1 MNYIVEIQKAINY
14 IEENLEENINYE
26 KVAKEIGMS
35 SFYFHR
41 IFSAIVGIS
50 PTGYI
55 RNRRLTC
62 AADELSRSN
71 TQILN
76 VAIKYGF
83 ESNESFSRAFTKF
96 HGINPKQA
104 KKKGAQ
110 LKVFSKIKLS
120 LTIEGG
126 SIMNYRIEKREAF
139 KIEAIVRKFNL
150 QTSKHQIPEFWKE
163 IKERKKLDE
172 ISKDASK
179 YVMGICLGE
188 SQNQNF
194 KYGIGAELEKD
205 EQKMEE
211 TEIIEVPES
220 LWVVFQCKG
229 QKPEDINE
237 LWQKIYKEFFVTSEY
252 KQSMN
257 IDFELYDSK
266 HTEIWIPISK

>member
-26 KVAKEIGMS
+26 KVAKEIGLS

-62 AADELSRSN
+62 AADELSRNN

-76 VAIKYGF
+76 IAIKYGF

-104 KKKGAQ
+104 RKKGAQ

-150 QTSKHQIPEFWKE
+150 QTSKHEIPEFWEE
-163 IKERKKLDE
+163 IKESKKLDE

-205 EQKMEE
+205 EQKMQE

-220 LWVVFQCKG
+220 LWVVFQCEG
-229 QKPEDINE
+229 QKPENINE

-252 KQSMN
+252 KQSMD

-266 HTEIWIPISK
+266 DTEIWIPISK

>member
-1 MNYIVEIQKAINY
+1 MNYLVEIQKAINY
-14 IEENLEENINYE
+14 IEENLEEDIDYE

-50 PTGYI
+50 PAGYI

-62 AADELSRSN
+62 AAESLSRNDIS
-71 TQILN
+71 ILKM
-76 VAIKYGF
+76 AIKYGF
-83 ESNESFSRAFTKF
+83 ESNESFSRAFVKF
-96 HGINPKQA
+96 HGITPKQA
-104 KKKGAQ
+104 KKKGTQ

-150 QTSKHQIPEFWKE
+150 QTSKQEIPKFWDE
-163 IKERKKLDE
+163 IKESKKLDE

-179 YVMGICLGE
+179 CVMGICLGE
-188 SQNQNF
+188 SQAQNF
-194 KYGIGAELEKD
+194 NYGIGAELEKD
-205 EQKMEE
+205 EEKMRE

-220 LWVVFQCKG
+220 LWVVFQCEG
-229 QKPEDINE
+229 QKAEDINE
-237 LWQKIYKEFFVTSEY
+237 LWQKIYKEYFVTSEY
-252 KQSMN
+252 KQSMD

-266 HTEIWIPISK
+266 DTEIWIPISK

>member
-14 IEENLEENINYE
+14 IEENLEEDITYE

-41 IFSAIVGIS
+41 IFSAIVGTS
-50 PTGYI
+50 PAGYI

-71 TQILN
+71 TPIIDI
-76 VAIKYGF
+76 AIKYGF

-96 HGINPKQA
+96 HGITPKQA
-104 KKKGAQ
+104 KKKGEQ

-126 SIMNYRIEKREAF
+126 SIMNYRIEKKGAF
-139 KIEAIVRKFNL
+139 KIEAIVKEFNL
-150 QTSKHQIPEFWKE
+150 QTSKHEIPKFWEE
-163 IKERKKLDE
+163 IKESKKLEE
-172 ISKDASK
+172 ITKDASK
-179 YVMGICLGE
+179 CVMGICLGE
-188 SQNQNF
+188 SQAQNF
-194 KYGIGAELEKD
+194 RYGIGAELEKD
-205 EQKMEE
+205 EEKMKE

-220 LWVVFQCKG
+220 LWVVFQCEG
-229 QKPEDINE
+229 QKPEDIHE
-237 LWQKIYKEFFVTSEY
+237 LWQKIYKEYFVTSEY
-252 KQSMN
+252 KQSMD

-266 HTEIWIPISK
+266 NTEIWIPISK